1 MIKTIKKILTVLAG
15 GLVAIS
21 SISAQSVVHQ
31 KRSVNGVTAYVVTVN
46 LNDPLIRLSVQTAA
60 GGIGRSESFR
70 SMVRR
75 SQPYAAITGTYFSVQ
90 TLLPIGDIVSKGMVQ
105 HRGSYGIAFVTAR
118 DNTARITSRYAARL
132 ATTDEAEL
140 VLCSGPTLLRF
151 GRVALDP
158 WAEGFRDGSM
168 WAKKTRT
175 GVGITAANKLL
186 LISVP
191 RPVHLGTLARMLKSL
206 GAVEALAMDGGSS
219 SALYANGKVLT
230 QPARRLTNLLIVEK
244 RGEPSPIVLAR
255 LRDERI
261 QQIAR
266 LAAKQKPLHPLVPRI
281 EQTMAVIS
289 RP

>member
-1 MIKTIKKILTVLAG
+1 MTKNHKNILTIFAG
-15 GLVAIS
+15 AFITIPG
-21 SISAQSVVHQ
+21 ISAQSVVHQ
-31 KRSVNGVTAYVVTVN
+31 KRSVNGVTAYFVTVN
-46 LNDPLIRLSVQTAA
+46 LNDPQIRLSVQTAA

-75 SQPYAAITGTYFSVQ
+75 SQPYAAITGTYFSLQ

-175 GVGITAANKLL
+175 GVGITAADKLL

-191 RPVHLGTLARMLKSL
+191 QPVHLGTLARMLKSL

-219 SALYANGKVLT
+219 SALYANGQVLT